1 MSEQAPSETPSTS
14 TPADP
19 PTEGGQT
26 RGLQEA
32 LKAERSRRQ
41 EMEARVSAME
51 AEQAKREQLAA
62 EKRGEYEQLY
72 KATQEQLEAANQRLT
87 GYEER
92 ETARRE
98 RIEASNAERLKALPE
113 TFRAL
118 VPPGLD
124 AEATQEHL
132 ARLESVINQNT
143 PTGGMPPRSGPPS
156 VETIPQACI
165 LEAERFG
172 YRDARTYYTNVW
184 KPRQDRQ
191 KG

>member
-1 MSEQAPSETPSTS
+1 
-14 TPADP
+14 
-19 PTEGGQT
+19 
-26 RGLQEA
+26 
-32 LKAERSRRQ
+32 
-41 EMEARVSAME
+41 MEARLSAME

-72 KATQEQLEAANQRLT
+72 KATQQERDQLQEELT
-87 GYEER
+87 GYRER

-98 RIEASNAERLKALPE
+98 RIEASNTERLKALPE

>member
-62 EKRGEYEQLY
+62 EKRGEFEQLWR
-72 KATQEQLEAANQRLT
+72 ASQQERDQLQEELT
-87 GYEER
+87 GFRER

-132 ARLESVINQNT
+132 ARLESVITQST

>member
-1 MSEQAPSETPSTS
+1 MSDPAPSDTPSPS
-14 TPADP
+14 TPADT

-32 LKAERSRRQ
+32 LKAERTRRQ

-62 EKRGEYEQLY
+62 EKRGEFEQLWR
-72 KATQEQLEAANQRLT
+72 ASQQERDQLQEELT
-87 GYEER
+87 GFRER

-132 ARLESVINQNT
+132 ARLESVITQST

>member
-1 MSEQAPSETPSTS
+1 MSDPAPSD
-14 TPADP
+14 TPATAPPADT

-32 LKAERSRRQ
+32 LKAERTRRQ
-41 EMEARVSAME
+41 EMEARLSAME

-72 KATQEQLEAANQRLT
+72 KAAQEQLENTQQQLS
-87 GYEER
+87 GYQER

-98 RIEASNAERLKALPE
+98 RIEASNTERLKALPE

-124 AEATQEHL
+124 VDATAEHL
-132 ARLESVINQNT
+132 AR
-143 PTGGMPPRSGPPS
+143 
-156 VETIPQACI
+156 
-165 LEAERFG
+165 
-172 YRDARTYYTNVW
+172 
-184 KPRQDRQ
+184 
-191 KG
+191 

>member
-1 MSEQAPSETPSTS
+1 MSEQPPSDTQSTAP
-14 TPADP
+14 PADP

-32 LKAERSRRQ
+32 LKAERTRRQ
-41 EMEARVSAME
+41 EMEARLSAME

-62 EKRGEYEQLY
+62 EKRGEFEQLY
-72 KATQEQLEAANQRLT
+72 KAAQEQLENTQQQLS
-87 GYEER
+87 GYQER
-92 ETARRE
+92 ETARQE
-98 RIEASNAERLKALPE
+98 RIQASNTERLKKLPE

-124 AEATQEHL
+124 VDATAEHL
-132 ARLESVINQNT
+132 ARLENVITQNT
-143 PTGGMPPRSGPPS
+143 PTGGIPPRSGPPS